1 MASPKTTKYGEFSDT
16 TPRDSQSRLSRS
28 VETDDEPSQPR
39 IAYGQRYANWF
50 KRVWEAAPNTE
61 YVSDVKWSAKAP
73 DYAAIAESISQT
85 QCDTLFLPIKPNEA
99 AQLLRHLASL
109 GIWARGLR
117 PRFAE
122 DEEMRE
128 ITMMAP
134 PEWYD
139 LQPGPI
145 LSHYGNHILI
155 PVMYASEN
163 QDGQIFARR
172 IEDKPAKPSTNLAV
186 LLDAIRALERANQK
200 TMKDGVPAGDA
211 IIYPISRR
219 RNIGFLLR
227 ERSC

>member
-1 MASPKTTKYGEFSDT
+1 M
-16 TPRDSQSRLSRS
+16 
-28 VETDDEPSQPR
+28 
-39 IAYGQRYANWF
+39 
-50 KRVWEAAPNTE
+50 EAAPNTE

-139 LQPGPI
+139 LQPGAI

-163 QDGQIFARR
+163 QDGQIFAQR
-172 IEDKPAKPSTNLAV
+172 IEEQTGQKPSTNLAV

-200 TMKDGVPAGDA
+200 TMKDGVPAGVPSHRPNFETA
-211 IIYPISRR
+211 QHRVSPSR
-219 RNIGFLLR
+219 IKKLLTG
-227 ERSC
+227 SS